1 MTTILIVDD
10 EPDIR
15 ALLRFVL
22 ERVNFT
28 VLEAGNGA
36 EALAL
41 CVDHTPDLVLTDLLM
56 PKISGAAMLQHMMD
70 KGHDQQSHR
79 DVRWQLRRRPKF
91 RGFKSQGHRRMRDDR
106 KTFRSGGRGQTVFRG
121 DRKSVT
127 NMIDRV
133 PHRHGSM
140 DECPL
145 SRYNSAPYEKLSV

>member
-1 MTTILIVDD
+1 MCVSMTTILIVDD

-56 PKISGAAMLQHMMD
+56 PKMSGAAMLQHMMD
-70 KGHDQQSHR
+70 KGMTSKAI
-79 DVRWQLRRRPKF
+79 V
-91 RGFKSQGHRRMRDDR
+91 M
-106 KTFRSGGRGQTVFRG
+106 SGGSLGG
-121 DRKSVT
+121 DPNSEVSKARAIGVCG
-127 NMIDRV
+127 MIAKPFDPADV
-133 PHRHGSM
+133 V
-140 DECPL
+140 
-145 SRYNSAPYEKLSV
+145 KLCLEAIESP